1 MIFEYSPKWIWFWVV
16 VYYRNQKRCFYLF
29 LKDFIVSLDYMLRI
43 LMFLCFHFLHFYITF
58 CYLFSFEFYKLISP
72 MLPSYLTKNIRLIG
86 TLFIHSYTHACTVK
100 FTPWLFIIN
109 ITDGFYSELSC
120 STEETSLLHFC
131 IICKKILFS
140 FIMNERRPFSKCLAT
155 YWEHVHS

>member
-1 MIFEYSPKWIWFWVV
+1 MIFEYSPKWIWFCVV
-16 VYYRNQKRCFYLF
+16 VYYRNQKRYFYLF

-86 TLFIHSYTHACTVK
+86 TLFIHSYTHACTVN
-100 FTPWLFIIN
+100 FTSWLFIIN

-131 IICKKILFS
+131 IICKKILF
-140 FIMNERRPFSKCLAT
+140 
-155 YWEHVHS
+155 

>member
-1 MIFEYSPKWIWFWVV
+1 MIFPEWYLSILLSGYDFVLLYTIVIKNVIFI
-16 VYYRNQKRCFYLF
+16 LF
-29 LKDFIVSLDYMLRI
+29 LEDFIVSLDYMLRI

-131 IICKKILFS
+131 IICKKNYCFNS
-140 FIMNERRPFSKCLAT
+140 
-155 YWEHVHS
+155 

>member
-1 MIFEYSPKWIWFWVV
+1 MIFEYSPKWIWFCVV
-16 VYYRNQKRCFYLF
+16 VYYRNQKRYFYLF

-58 CYLFSFEFYKLISP
+58 CYLFSLEFYKLISP

-100 FTPWLFIIN
+100 FTSWLFIIN

-120 STEETSLLHFC
+120 STAGNITFALSA
-131 IICKKILFS
+131 KKSIVLIHNEWKAIFFQV
-140 FIMNERRPFSKCLAT
+140 FINVKNVLI
-155 YWEHVHS
+155 VK

>member
-1 MIFEYSPKWIWFWVV
+1 MIFPEWHLSILLSGYDFVLYTIVIKSVIYF
-16 VYYRNQKRCFYLF
+16 LF

-43 LMFLCFHFLHFYITF
+43 LMFLCFHFLHFYILPF
-58 CYLFSFEFYKLISP
+58 VIFFSFEFYKLISP

-109 ITDGFYSELSC
+109 ITDGFYSEISC
-120 STEETSLLHFC
+120 STAGNIAFT
-131 IICKKILFS
+131 LFQYLQKTIVS
-140 FIMNERRPFSKCLAT
+140 IHNE
-155 YWEHVHS
+155 